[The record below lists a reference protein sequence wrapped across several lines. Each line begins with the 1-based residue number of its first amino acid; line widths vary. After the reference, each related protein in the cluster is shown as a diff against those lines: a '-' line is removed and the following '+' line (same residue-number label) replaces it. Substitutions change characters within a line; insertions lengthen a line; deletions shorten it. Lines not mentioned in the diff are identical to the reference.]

1 LSSLGFLGLLGWFGL
16 GETEFQNFQN
26 GWNWEPQISRMG
38 TDGGEVF
45 VGDGG
50 RIFDEGTDKIC
61 ENDKGTGNLSSLGFL
76 GLLGWFGLGLT
87 AA

>member
-1 LSSLGFLGLLGWFGL
+1 MGWFGL

-26 GWNWEPQISRMG
+26 GWNREPQMSRMG

-61 ENDKGTGNLSSLGFL
+61 ENDKGTDNMGEIGPQISRMGTDGGEVFV
-76 GLLGWFGLGLT
+76 GDGGEDF
-87 AA
+87 

>member
-1 LSSLGFLGLLGWFGL
+1 MGDGGRIFDEGTDKICRNDKGTDNM
-16 GETEFQNFQN
+16 GEI
-26 GWNWEPQISRMG
+26 GPQISRMG

-61 ENDKGTGNLSSLGFL
+61 GNDMGTDHLSSLGFL